1 MCFLTISRYIC
12 LIPFLLSLPVFVS
25 EDILTKISDFL
36 LMLFFYFH
44 QQCLAALYV
53 GTICDSALSPQV
65 LSVTLFLKRKPRLYN
80 YRVPNNQEVYHTM
93 QSTFSVVSVLNI
105 CLLPSACNYLSAL
118 QDQVFS

>member
-53 GTICDSALSPQV
+53 GTICDSALCKAASSKCI
-65 LSVTLFLKRKPRLYN
+65 SVTFPKALSGLLGALEAVTPLQVENALFFPCPALGRPGH
-80 YRVPNNQEVYHTM
+80 VG
-93 QSTFSVVSVLNI
+93 SVG
-105 CLLPSACNYLSAL
+105 
-118 QDQVFS
+118 D